1 VYGDATRTAITVWQT
16 ARGRPA
22 TGFIGN
28 DDAEALG
35 KEVAAITVAGS
46 PAAPVPP
53 SAEVTPPNGAE
64 RIPLTQS
71 HGVFMVPVRINDAVT
86 IPFVVDSGAGD
97 LSVPEDVYKTLF
109 RTGTITESDFREP
122 GTYRMADGSMH
133 VAQRLIL
140 HEVRVGDHAV
150 KDVVAS
156 VAPDKADP
164 LLGQSFL
171 GTLPGW
177 AIDNTRHALV
187 IGVGGEGERPQAA
200 IPLPPQPQREPPMTT
215 ISPPAAPEV
224 QLSVVEIMRRANA
237 ALYGFNVPKDYLQ
250 AMQWFRKAADQ
261 GNAEALNSIGRLY
274 MKGEGVPQD
283 YAQAMRWYRKAADQG
298 FTEARDNIGYL
309 YAHGLGV
316 PQDCALATK
325 WTGRV
330 ASVLCDLPR
339 VGDCVNTAVD
349 WIGTRLGSPVQ
360 APVPGSGSAIKFTNG
375 GYQVGYDT
383 VPAIDQSRAGDPVR
397 MCLEAIPQGCPI
409 GDDRGRVYQVTNLR
423 TNRSWSRADASHE
436 CSGA

>member
-1 VYGDATRTAITVWQT
+1 
-16 ARGRPA
+16 
-22 TGFIGN
+22 
-28 DDAEALG
+28 
-35 KEVAAITVAGS
+35 
-46 PAAPVPP
+46 
-53 SAEVTPPNGAE
+53 
-64 RIPLTQS
+64 
-71 HGVFMVPVRINDAVT
+71 
-86 IPFVVDSGAGD
+86 
-97 LSVPEDVYKTLF
+97 
-109 RTGTITESDFREP
+109 
-122 GTYRMADGSMH
+122 
-133 VAQRLIL
+133 
-140 HEVRVGDHAV
+140 
-150 KDVVAS
+150 
-156 VAPDKADP
+156 
-164 LLGQSFL
+164 
-171 GTLPGW
+171 
-177 AIDNTRHALV
+177 
-187 IGVGGEGERPQAA
+187 
-200 IPLPPQPQREPPMTT
+200 
-215 ISPPAAPEV
+215 
-224 QLSVVEIMRRANA
+224 
-237 ALYGFNVPKDYLQ
+237 
-250 AMQWFRKAADQ
+250 
-261 GNAEALNSIGRLY
+261 

-349 WIGTRLGSPVQ
+349 WIGTRLGSQVQ